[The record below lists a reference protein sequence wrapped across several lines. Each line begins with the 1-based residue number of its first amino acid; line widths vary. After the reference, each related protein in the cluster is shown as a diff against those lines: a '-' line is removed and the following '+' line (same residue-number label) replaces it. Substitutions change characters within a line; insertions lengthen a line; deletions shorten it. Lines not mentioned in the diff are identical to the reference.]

1 VESFKSSAKMMSKAI
16 HCPCEMTSITDE
28 SNDKAQT
35 LKAYHKTKTG
45 MATEQTQLLQPIL
58 LMQKKQKKNMSS
70 PE

>member
-1 VESFKSSAKMMSKAI
+1 MRVVI
-16 HCPCEMTSITDE
+16 
-28 SNDKAQT
+28 NKAQT